1 MQGLGFW
8 MVLVDLGL
16 LGLGFTDLQ
25 NDSFLAVAQALNR
38 KLRGTETSAYVSSL
52 EVPESVKV
60 GWISSVALS
69 SITCRAAL

>member
-38 KLRGTETSAYVSSL
+38 KLRGTETSAYVSLLKSQSPSKWVGSL
-52 EVPESVKV
+52 Q
-60 GWISSVALS
+60 L
-69 SITCRAAL
+69 L